1 MFEKESGNL
10 TSGLISQMAFQ
21 DFLGKAEVF
30 LLGLAGMVCINSVRE
45 WDYLEV
51 WPCGSRCVTVGVGL
65 SPSS

>member
-30 LLGLAGMVCINSVRE
+30 LLGLAGMGCINSVRE
-45 WDYLEV
+45 WDY
-51 WPCGSRCVTVGVGL
+51 
-65 SPSS
+65 